1 MLHPPGP
8 IEVARPMRWAG
19 IDEAGYGPNLGPLV
33 MSVVVAEGPADHPPR
48 LWDDLKATVSRAG
61 DPSNRLW
68 VDDSKQVFKAR
79 KGRDRLDAATLAV
92 LDAVGRSA
100 PRSLAA
106 LCAALGAGS
115 LADVELARWLGA
127 EQDPKYPPITHRGF
141 AEAAVARRP
150 FAGASWRLVDVRSVL
165 VGPARFNA
173 GLVGSATGSKAAV
186 HFAAFAELIRHLLM
200 TTPPG
205 QPIAVRGDKHGG
217 RHFYAEPLQAAFP
230 TAEVIRGLEGP
241 ELSVYQLVAPGR
253 PPLAIELV
261 PRADRDDGLVA
272 LASIV
277 SKTVREHWMDVFNHC
292 WIAQLPTLKPTA
304 GYPVDA
310 QRFRRAIDPLCRE
323 HGLDPSVWWRAR

>member
-8 IEVARPMRWAG
+8 SEVTRPMRWAG

-48 LWDDLKATVSRAG
+48 LWDDLQATVSRAG

-92 LDAVGRSA
+92 LDAVARSA
-100 PRSLAA
+100 PRSLAS

-115 LADVELARWLGA
+115 LADVELARWLSAG
-127 EQDPKYPPITHRGF
+127 QDPKYPPITHRSF

-150 FAGASWRLVDVRSVL
+150 FAGAPWRLVDVRTVI
-165 VGPARFNA
+165 VGPERFNQ
-173 GLVGSATGSKAAV
+173 GLRAAVSGSKAAV
-186 HFAAFAELIRHLLM
+186 HFAAFATLIGHVLGS
-200 TTPPG
+200 TPPE
-205 QPIAVRGDKHGG
+205 QPVAVRGDKHGG
-217 RHFYAEPLQAAFP
+217 RHFYAEPLQTAFP
-230 TAEVIRGLEGP
+230 TAEVLRGLEGP
-241 ELSVYQLVAPGR
+241 DLSAYRLLAPDR
-253 PPLAIELV
+253 PPVAIELI

-277 SKTVREHWMDVFNHC
+277 SKTVREHWMDVFNHH

-304 GYPVDA
+304 GYPGDA
-310 QRFRRAIDPLCRE
+310 LRFRQAIEPLCQVR
-323 HGLDPSVWWRAR
+323 GLDPALWWRAK